1 MGTGERCDHVA
12 PHKVCSHMGDRRS
25 PDRFWPIL
33 RPLIGLHVLAY
44 RVTRGRLGHNSSG
57 APPILLLEHTGARSA
72 VKRTAPL
79 GYIRDG
85 ENLIIVASK
94 GGHPRNPSWF
104 HNLLAHP
111 EAAVQVGA
119 TRTQI
124 RARVASPQER
134 ARLWPMVLEA
144 YGGYGDYQQRT
155 SREIPLV
162 VLEPRGGATATPAGG
177 VR

>member
-1 MGTGERCDHVA
+1 MGTGERLDRTA
-12 PHKVCSHMGDRRS
+12 PNKVSSQMGNGRSTDRL
-25 PDRFWPIL
+25 WPIL

-44 RVTRGRLGHNSSG
+44 RATRGRFGHNSSG
-57 APPILLLEHTGARSA
+57 APPILLLEHTGARSG

-85 ENLIIVASK
+85 DNLVVVASK

-111 EAAVQVGA
+111 DVTVQVGA
-119 TRTQI
+119 KRALV
-124 RARVASPQER
+124 RARVSPPQER
-134 ARLWPMVLEA
+134 ARLWPLVLEA
-144 YGGYGDYQQRT
+144 YGGYGDYQQKT
-155 SREIPLV
+155 SREIPLM
-162 VLEPRGGATATPAGG
+162 VLEPRGAATAAPARA